1 MEIALPFFSALF
13 GAAFQEVLY
22 WHAIKARLNLKT
34 YKRLMHSSAYWVVT
48 VVITISSAVGA
59 IIWFADSLEVLKLQ
73 DFTLFGAA
81 FPVLF
86 KLGVSTITTQQ
97 GVRLGEQE
105 KVSVLASCLFRQGTI
120 NATQR
125 WLFPVAVLVLVGI
138 GKGAHVLREVG
149 MAFHAPSTITR
160 NVDEVP
166 SITRNSDDVL
176 PPSVLS
182 H

>member
-1 MEIALPFFSALF
+1 
-13 GAAFQEVLY
+13 
-22 WHAIKARLNLKT
+22 
-34 YKRLMHSSAYWVVT
+34 VT

-105 KVSVLASCLFRQGTI
+105 KVSVLAAYF
-120 NATQR
+120 
-125 WLFPVAVLVLVGI
+125 
-138 GKGAHVLREVG
+138 GK
-149 MAFHAPSTITR
+149 
-160 NVDEVP
+160 VP
-166 SITRNSDDVL
+166 
-176 PPSVLS
+176 
-182 H
+182 